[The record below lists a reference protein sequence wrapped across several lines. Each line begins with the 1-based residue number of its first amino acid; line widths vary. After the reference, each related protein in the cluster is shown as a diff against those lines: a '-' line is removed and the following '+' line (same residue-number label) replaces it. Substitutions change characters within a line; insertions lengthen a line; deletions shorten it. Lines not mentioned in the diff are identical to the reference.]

1 MNRIYDIKIGMSNA
15 ESSENIP
22 GKGVFEKITAIK
34 NGFIVCWLDQKIL
47 FGRIVDSRPVFQSGE
62 ELSSLTNYIMKLR
75 AFNED
80 AEIYLWRAQQG
91 GFSFRLRNDGVGNP
105 GEYID
110 AAQLLLGTRSEDL
123 RDGFVRIKEDRGTD
137 FVLPSE
143 LLSGHHLDERKNRLV
158 LHTRNYIGQNS
169 IGQVGYVDSR
179 FMRIEMSGGSHGQR

>member
-1 MNRIYDIKIGMSNA
+1 MSKVYDIKTGMSSL
-15 ESSENIP
+15 ESGENIS
-22 GKGVFEKITAIK
+22 GKDVLEKVRTIK

-47 FGRIVDSRPVFQSGE
+47 FGRLVDSRPVFQSGE

-75 AFNED
+75 AFSED
-80 AEIYLWRAQQG
+80 AEIYLWRSQQG
-91 GFSFRLRNDGVGNP
+91 GFGFRLRNDGVGEP
-105 GEYID
+105 VEYID

-123 RDGFVRIKEDRGTD
+123 QNGFARIKEDRGTD

-169 IGQVGYVDSR
+169 IGQAGYADSR
-179 FMRIEMSGGSHGQR
+179 FMKIEVSGGNHGQR